1 MKVIQLIAGA
11 VAAKGKSKG
20 SGREY
25 EYGQLHHLVPFMT
38 WENENGR
45 AVASGFCT
53 PQKGDTKHQP
63 VECTMDMLELVKK
76 LPLPAFLELEMAPS
90 EDDFTK
96 LVCVGIT
103 VKQSIPVKFAEFQS
117 LYRSV
122 SVSEQAK
129 GA

>member
-38 WENENGR
+38 WENENGK

-53 PQKGDTKHQP
+53 PQKGDNKHQP

-76 LPLPAFLELEMAPS
+76 LPLPAFLELELAPS
-90 EDDFTK
+90 EEDFTK
-96 LVCVGIT
+96 LVCVAIQ
-103 VKQSIPVKFAEFQS
+103 VKQAIPVKYAEFQS
-117 LYRSV
+117 LFKPLTPT
-122 SVSEQAK
+122 EQSKAV
-129 GA
+129 

>member
-38 WENENGR
+38 WENENGK

-76 LPLPAFLELEMAPS
+76 LPLPAFLELELAPS
-90 EDDFTK
+90 EEDFTK
-96 LVCVGIT
+96 LVCVGIQ
-103 VKQSIPVKFAEFQS
+103 VKQAIPVKYGEFQALFKPLS
-117 LYRSV
+117 TT
-122 SVSEQAK
+122 EQSKAV
-129 GA
+129 